1 MNGQQLAF
9 RIEQIAQELQLPLVS
24 VCMRLG
30 MTLAEHK
37 RLKQGQE
44 PRPWQVMAVQ
54 RANDNAS

>member
-9 RIEQIAQELQLPLVS
+9 RIEQIAQKLQLPLVS
-24 VCMRLG
+24 MCMRLG

-37 RLKQGQE
+37 RLKQGE
-44 PRPWQVMAVQ
+44 KPRPWQVMAVQ